1 MSSAFVYLLLKLTYL
16 VRSLPSF
23 YGEPIRIRWSCAS
36 SVLTLSM
43 VFCAF
48 RPWREGHGICF
59 GVYVCYSNTLFLS
72 EFDICRELPRV
83 LTIYDIDIPIP
94 EARNSIRSKFEQY
107 SNIKDDRVI
116 DMLIEKGYMD
126 LEESLLQHTQR
137 SHLLRNLSGNVEM
150 VGSMRKRIGRDST
163 IDEQFARA

>member
-1 MSSAFVYLLLKLTYL
+1 MVLIRQDFVL
-16 VRSLPSF
+16 SH
-23 YGEPIRIRWSCAS
+23 SC
-36 SVLTLSM
+36 
-43 VFCAF
+43 
-48 RPWREGHGICF
+48 
-59 GVYVCYSNTLFLS
+59 FLS
-72 EFDICRELPRV
+72 YCPPRQRELPRV
-83 LTIYDIDIPIP
+83 LTIYDIDIPVP

-107 SNIKDDRVI
+107 SKIKDARVI

-126 LEESLLQHTQR
+126 LEECLLQHTQR

>member
-1 MSSAFVYLLLKLTYL
+1 MSS
-16 VRSLPSF
+16 S
-23 YGEPIRIRWSCAS
+23 
-36 SVLTLSM
+36 
-43 VFCAF
+43 
-48 RPWREGHGICF
+48 HH
-59 GVYVCYSNTLFLS
+59 
-72 EFDICRELPRV
+72 RELPRV

-107 SNIKDDRVI
+107 SKIKDARVI